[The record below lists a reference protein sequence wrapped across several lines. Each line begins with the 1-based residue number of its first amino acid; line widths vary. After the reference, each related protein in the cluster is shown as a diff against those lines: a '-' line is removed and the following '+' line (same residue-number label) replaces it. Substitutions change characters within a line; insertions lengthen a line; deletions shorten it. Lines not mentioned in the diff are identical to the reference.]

1 VQKWDNNTSGGGEM
15 HRVGL
20 SALAQPRLI
29 KGDQPYLRPE
39 INPATRNP
47 GLPPENEC
55 LTADAMSSHPYV
67 EASSLINIL
76 GLNII

>member
-1 VQKWDNNTSGGGEM
+1 MTGPVIPTKDRSIHPGLRFPFEWVNRFGWRPQVAGGGKM

-39 INPATRNP
+39 INPATRCP
-47 GLPPENEC
+47 GLPPA
-55 LTADAMSSHPYV
+55 T
-67 EASSLINIL
+67 
-76 GLNII
+76 

>member
-1 VQKWDNNTSGGGEM
+1 M

-39 INPATRNP
+39 INPATCNP
-47 GLPPENEC
+47 GAATHHLRMNVF
-55 LTADAMSSHPYV
+55 ADAMSSHPYQ
-67 EASSLINIL
+67 IL
-76 GLNII
+76 MQLGQHAVLPLP